1 MHPRV
6 AEEWDDVI
14 AVYPDA
20 QYLQNPDRIE
30 LALDLAD
37 GLYNQARTRVAV
49 AIPAGY
55 RGVGPDGFYVLNG
68 LQLKAGGLPA
78 SDATGVGMEG
88 WLLVSFHLIDS
99 SGRSTW
105 RATADPGRG
114 DNLVGYLASV
124 ESFLAR
130 GCN

>member
-1 MHPRV
+1 MHLRV

-20 QYLQNPDRIE
+20 QYLPNPDRIE
-30 LALDLAD
+30 LTVDLNE
-37 GLYNQARTRVAV
+37 GMYNRARARVAI

-55 RGVGPDGFYVLNG
+55 RGVGPDGFYVANG
-68 LQLKAGGLPA
+68 LQLTTGGLPA
-78 SDATGVGMEG
+78 SDASGLGMPG
-88 WLLVSFHLIDS
+88 WLLVSFHLIDA

-105 RATADPGRG
+105 RASADPERG
-114 DNLVGYLASV
+114 DNLVGYIASV